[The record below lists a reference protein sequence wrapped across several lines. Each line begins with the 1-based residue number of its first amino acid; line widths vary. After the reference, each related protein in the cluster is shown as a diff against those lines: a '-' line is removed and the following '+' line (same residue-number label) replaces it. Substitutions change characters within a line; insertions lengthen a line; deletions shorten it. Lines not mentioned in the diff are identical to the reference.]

1 MKTAK
6 SLTSLLRES
15 VDYAGL
21 FPPAKLSMQDSVSN
35 YAKYLGSGD
44 SWMLG
49 RFVVSAARLF
59 DLSQAVASTQ
69 IDKPWRVTCVG
80 ESDHRGTAVTIAE
93 FNEKNAGRLLC
104 DMVETKVVSQED
116 LAAAL
121 TSFPAEMAQFFEIS
135 PDDGLEEML
144 DAMRFSGQ
152 GAKIRTGGV
161 TADSFPTGEEIIRF
175 ARACFDRGIDFKA
188 TAGLHHP
195 VRCVKPLTYEP
206 DAPTGPM
213 HGFLNLFLMCS
224 FMTAGADDATLEEIL
239 LEQDVANFSFTDS
252 GVSWKGTLDLDIDVI
267 ERARANTIASFG
279 SCSFIEP
286 TNELREFGLLN

>member
-1 MKTAK
+1 MKTPK
-6 SLTSLLRES
+6 SLTALLRES

-21 FPPAKLSMQDSVSN
+21 FPPAKLPMRDSVTN
-35 YAKYLGSGD
+35 YARYLGSGD

-49 RFVVSAARLF
+49 RFVVSVARLF
-59 DLSQAVASTQ
+59 ELSEATASVE

-80 ESDHRGTAVTIAE
+80 EPDHRGTAVAIAE
-93 FNEKNAGRLLC
+93 FNERNTGRLLC

-121 TSFPAEMAQFFEIS
+121 TSFPGEMAQFFEIS
-135 PDDGLEEML
+135 PDDSLEEML

-161 TADSFPTGEEIIRF
+161 TADAFPTGEEIIRF
-175 ARACFDRGIDFKA
+175 ARACFGRGIGFKA

-206 DAPTGPM
+206 DSPTGPM
-213 HGFLNLFLMCS
+213 HGFLNLFLMCA
-224 FMTAGADDATLEEIL
+224 FMSAGADDATLREIL
-239 LEQDVANFSFTDS
+239 LEQDLANFSFTDV
-252 GVSWKGTLDLDIDVI
+252 GVSWKGKIDLDLDAV
-267 ERARANTIASFG
+267 EHARTNTIASFG
-279 SCSFIEP
+279 SCSFSEP
-286 TNELREFGLLN
+286 TSELREFGLLN